1 MLNTGETSSD
11 TTLVSP
17 KGGLKF
23 MVVSDEV
30 VINIIICHDKF

>member
-1 MLNTGETSSD
+1 MLNTGETSSE

-23 MVVSDEV
+23 MVSDEV
-30 VINIIICHDKF
+30 VINIIICYDKF